1 MQTVIEAGLVAPLVN
16 LLQSAEFD
24 IKKEAS
30 WAISNATSGGTH
42 DQIKY
47 VISSDWLFF
56 IMHTFYEFAVFT
68 YLMVIQGIW

>member
-30 WAISNATSGGTH
+30 WAISNATSGGIH
-42 DQIKY
+42 EQIKY

-56 IMHTFYEFAVFT
+56 IMHTFYEFVVFT
-68 YLMVIQGIW
+68 HLMLFQGTW